1 MANSTKKHSS
11 NKKSPSKNTSP
22 KAVYKRKNSKRVPL
36 PLVIFIIGAILLSIS
51 IGYHIEQTLNLTF
64 YHQQLAPTQVERT
77 SRPVEIIIDKVN
89 IDLPIIETDITN
101 NTWQIADNG
110 ISHLSLS
117 SRPAENGTIILYGHN
132 TTDRFGPIRWLQKG
146 EKITVVTADNK
157 KYDYKILKTA
167 TVDPS
172 DTTILTSE
180 KGPTLILYTC
190 TGFADLKR
198 YVLIAKPL

>member
-1 MANSTKKHSS
+1 MANSTKKHPS
-11 NKKSPSKNTSP
+11 NKKLASKSTPSRVSHKH
-22 KAVYKRKNSKRVPL
+22 KKSKKISF
-36 PLVIFIIGAILLSIS
+36 PLVIFIIGALLLCIA
-51 IGYHIEQTLNLTF
+51 IGYHIEQTINLTF
-64 YHQQLAPTQVERT
+64 YHQELAPTQVERT

-89 IDLPIIETDITN
+89 IDLPIIETNIAN

-110 ISHLSLS
+110 ISHLSIS

-132 TTDRFGPIRWLQKG
+132 TNDRFGPILWLNAG
-146 EKITVVTADNK
+146 EKITLVTADNK
-157 KYDYKILKTA
+157 RYDYKILKTA

-172 DTTILTSE
+172 DTKILTSE